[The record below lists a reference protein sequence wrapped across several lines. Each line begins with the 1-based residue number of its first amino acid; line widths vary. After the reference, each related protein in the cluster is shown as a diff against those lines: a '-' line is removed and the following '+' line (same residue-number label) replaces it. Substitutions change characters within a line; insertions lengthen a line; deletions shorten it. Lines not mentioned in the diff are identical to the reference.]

1 MFGSAFERSVR
12 DCREPK
18 EFVGPRGKLHCN
30 VDALESHDIAVAREA
45 EPGEKLEQALELMA
59 VGFRLKLDAL
69 RNRRPDASE
78 AEIRAEFEQWLSAS
92 D

>member
-1 MFGSAFERSVR
+1 M
-12 DCREPK
+12 
-18 EFVGPRGKLHCN
+18 
-30 VDALESHDIAVAREA
+30 DALESHDIEAAREA

-69 RNRRPDASE
+69 RSRRPDASE
-78 AEIRAEFEQWLSAS
+78 AELRAEFEQWLSAG